1 MSNDHDELEEALPG
15 LRDSEFQVTSDRTGD
30 YNCVAWACLDDDL
43 WWSHAEGADYHWPN
57 DVAREPTIDAY
68 RSAFAS
74 VGFEPCA
81 VGDLVEGVEKI
92 AIFGNAR
99 RFTHAARQLQNG
111 RWTSKLGG
119 DCDIEHEL
127 RALEARDDTDPDYDY
142 GFVAGFMQRPRPVD
156 PDQPPKQQG
165 E

>member
-1 MSNDHDELEEALPG
+1 MNDRGGLEEVLPG
-15 LRDSEFQVTSDRTGD
+15 LQDSDYRITSVATPD

-43 WWSHAEGADYHWPN
+43 WWSHVEGVDYHWPSG
-57 DVAREPTIDAY
+57 VAREPTIDAY
-68 RSAFAS
+68 RSAFAT
-74 VGFEPCA
+74 VGFEPCE

-92 AIFGNAR
+92 AIFGDSSG
-99 RFTHAARQLQNG
+99 FTHAARQRQDG

-119 DCDIEHEL
+119 DYDIEHEL
-127 RALEARDDTDPDYDY
+127 RALEARDGTDPGYDY
-142 GFVAGFMQRPRPVD
+142 GFVAGFMQRPRQID